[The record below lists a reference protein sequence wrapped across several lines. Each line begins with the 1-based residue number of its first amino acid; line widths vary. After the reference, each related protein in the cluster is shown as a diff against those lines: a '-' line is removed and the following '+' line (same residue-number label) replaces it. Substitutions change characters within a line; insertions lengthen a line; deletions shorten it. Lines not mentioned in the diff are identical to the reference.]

1 LHIGTNLSSAS
12 LGALGEFY
20 RVEVD
25 GSAHRAKVDVNTLSQ
40 ILPLL
45 TSDLKLTL
53 SSLVKKSFNLS
64 DLMRAKKGK
73 KNSH

>member
-1 LHIGTNLSSAS
+1 LHAGTNLSSAS
-12 LGALGEFY
+12 LVALGEFY

-25 GSAHRAKVDVNTLSQ
+25 ASAHRAMVDVNTLSQ
-40 ILPLL
+40 ILPML

-53 SSLVKKSFNLS
+53 SNLVEKSFNLS
-64 DLMRAKKGK
+64 DFIRAKKA